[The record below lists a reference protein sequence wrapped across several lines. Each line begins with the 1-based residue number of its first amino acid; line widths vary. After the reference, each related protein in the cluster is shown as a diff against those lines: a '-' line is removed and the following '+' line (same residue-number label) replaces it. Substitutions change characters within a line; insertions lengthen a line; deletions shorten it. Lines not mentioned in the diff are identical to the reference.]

1 MSTTRSRPGMIK
13 PGSPQTLSDQTPAP
27 AEAQPLPPAQTAAV
41 QSAEAP
47 ATQSA
52 PAHPAPAHPERHDVT
67 QPAAAETQEAAGAA
81 GRPAESGFAAAEETE
96 LPEEQPLPVGRLAQ
110 GVDVIREKVRTL
122 PGSPGCYRMLNL
134 RGDVLYVGK
143 AKDLKKRV
151 TAYTQPYRQ
160 PIRIQRMIAETAT
173 MEFVTTHTEVEA
185 LLLEANLIKR
195 YMPRYNVLL
204 RDDKS
209 FPYIL
214 ITADHPAPQITK
226 HRGGR
231 NRPGEYFG
239 PFASAGAVN
248 RTIVALQR
256 AFLLRPCSDSIFASR
271 TRPCLQYQI
280 KRCSAPCVQRI
291 SETDYAELVR
301 EARDFLTGKSR
312 DVQNRLAAE
321 MQAASDALEFER
333 AAKLRDRIQA
343 LTMIQS
349 RQDINLIDIDEAD
362 IIAIAQEGGQSCI
375 QVFFFRNGSNY
386 GSRAYF
392 PAHDKGATTPEILA
406 AFMGQFYENKTPPR
420 LILVSEMPAEIE
432 LLSEALALRAEGKV
446 EIIEPKRGDKRK
458 PVEHALLNAREALAR
473 RSAESSSQARLMR
486 GVADVFGLEN
496 PPGRIEVYDNSH
508 ISGTSA
514 YGAMIVAGPDGFM
527 KNQYRKFAIRRGAG
541 NDNAAAGAGS
551 VSEEVEAAAAATP
564 EVAAE
569 NGADQVI
576 EDTSLRQA
584 AESPAADFSPQP
596 PIDQPPTDQPI
607 TETPLTERPAAR
619 VPGRVAGLN
628 SDLVAGDDYGMMRQ
642 VLMRRFGRA
651 LKEDPDR
658 SRGAWPD
665 LVLIDGGQGQLQ
677 AALDVFA
684 ELGITDLPVAAIAK
698 GPDRNAGRE
707 RFFLPDKP
715 PFSLE
720 HKDPVLYYLQR
731 LRDESHRFVIGTHR
745 AKRSKLIGQS
755 LLDEVPGIGAKRK
768 KALLLH
774 FGSARAVAQAGLAD
788 LAAVEGISETVA
800 RKIYDHFHGN

>member
-1 MSTTRSRPGMIK
+1 MNRDPHPTDDFPADPAAGPLRPEDGTVTNSK
-13 PGSPQTLSDQTPAP
+13 SGETKEDASDVNDAGGETPLQDIEVNEEP
-27 AEAQPLPPAQTAAV
+27 DIPLPA
-41 QSAEAP
+41 
-47 ATQSA
+47 
-52 PAHPAPAHPERHDVT
+52 
-67 QPAAAETQEAAGAA
+67 
-81 GRPAESGFAAAEETE
+81 
-96 LPEEQPLPVGRLAQ
+96 GRLAQ
-110 GVDVIREKVRTL
+110 GVSVIRDKVRTL
-122 PGSPGCYRMLNL
+122 PGTPGCYRMLNAS
-134 RGDVLYVGK
+134 GDVLYVGK

-151 TAYTQPYRQ
+151 TSYTQPYRQ
-160 PIRIQRMIAETAT
+160 PVRIQRMIAETTT

-226 HRGGR
+226 HRGSR

-291 SETDYAELVR
+291 SEADYAELVQ

-312 DVQNRLAAE
+312 DVQTRLASE
-321 MQAASDALEFER
+321 MQAASDKLEFER

-343 LTMIQS
+343 LTLIQS

-362 IIAIAQEGGQSCI
+362 IIAAVQEGGQSCI

-392 PAHDKGATTPEILA
+392 PSHDKQATLPEILA
-406 AFMGQFYENKTPPR
+406 AFMGQFYENKSPPR

-432 LLSEALALRAEGKV
+432 LLTEALSLRAERKV
-446 EIIEPKRGDKRK
+446 EIVEPKRGDKRK

-473 RSAESSSQARLMR
+473 RSAESSSQAKLMR
-486 GVADVFGLEN
+486 GVATVFGLETS
-496 PPGRIEVYDNSH
+496 PSRIEVYDNSH
-508 ISGTSA
+508 ISGTNA

-527 KNQYRKFAIRRGAG
+527 KNQYRKFSIRPGVVG
-541 NDNAAAGAGS
+541 NDNQSDQGS
-551 VSEEVEAAAAATP
+551 SDDATSP
-564 EVAAE
+564 VLAVAE
-569 NGADQVI
+569 NAAPDLSDRP
-576 EDTSLRQA
+576 EAPQA
-584 AESPAADFSPQP
+584 P
-596 PIDQPPTDQPI
+596 
-607 TETPLTERPAAR
+607 RPAI
-619 VPGRVAGLN
+619 AGVN
-628 SDLVAGDDYGMMRQ
+628 DGIVAGDDYGMMRQ

-684 ELGITDLPVAAIAK
+684 ELGITDLAVAAIAK

-707 RFFLPDKP
+707 RFFMPDRP
-715 PFSLE
+715 PFSLD

-745 AKRSKLIGQS
+745 AKRSKQIVQS

-774 FGSARAVAQAGLAD
+774 FGSAREVARAGLAD

-800 RKIYDHFHGN
+800 RKIYDHFHSS